1 MVDAAEIWTIGH
13 SNHTIDRFLAL
24 TTEASIGVIVDIR
37 SQPFS
42 RYSSHFNRAPLA
54 SALQTAD
61 IEYRFMGDKLGGRPR
76 DSSLYDEDD
85 HVDYRGLSETPL
97 FRSGIVDLL
106 ELAGNIRL
114 AIMCSE
120 EDPTH
125 CHRNLLVARVLLDEG
140 IAIEHLRGDGR
151 RQYPEELGPRKDPT
165 TQQSFFADP
174 PSQEA
179 PWRSTR
185 PVSRSTPPESSSNH

>member
-1 MVDAAEIWTIGH
+1 MVDVPEIWTIGH
-13 SNHTIDRFLAL
+13 SNHPIDRFLHL
-24 TTEASIGVIVDIR
+24 TTDGSIEVIVDVR

-42 RYSSHFNRAPLA
+42 RYSSHFNRAPLTSSLRA
-54 SALQTAD
+54 AD
-61 IEYRFMGDKLGGRPR
+61 IEYRFMGDELGGRPR
-76 DSSLYDEDD
+76 DPSLYDEDD

-97 FRSGIVDLL
+97 FRSGIVKLL
-106 ELAGNIRL
+106 ELAADARV

-125 CHRNLLVARVLLDEG
+125 CHRNLLVARVLKDEG

-151 RQYPEELGPRKDPT
+151 RQSSEELGPRKDPA
-165 TQQSFFADP
+165 TQQSFFEDSP
-174 PSQEA
+174 PQEE

-185 PVSRSTPPESSSNH
+185 PVSRSTPPASSSNH